1 MRFARLSGSFM
12 TSHSSVVPAKSD
24 MGTGVTLILFC
35 AVSIQFGAAFA
46 VYLFPY
52 MGAWGVTAFRLGV
65 AALIMLMVVRPRVRS
80 WSWDQWRA
88 VLLFGLAMA
97 GMNGFFYQALSRIPL
112 GLAVAVEFAG
122 PLLLSIVLSQ
132 RRIDLL
138 WSALASLGLGILGF
152 EALSGSENINLLGLF
167 FAFIAGLFWAAYILY
182 SARVGEVIDGAAG
195 LSIAT
200 LVAMLVILPLGFSGA
215 AIALADPKLILFAV
229 LTGLLSSAIPYSLE
243 FLALRKIP
251 RNVFSILLSLEPAV
265 AALAGWIL
273 LHQAT
278 GLWRWIAIF
287 LLIAASIGITRGKS
301 AAAATPTTELEI
313 LGYDESTAT
322 GALPTTVGFQTPIDL
337 EDPHEVSPLTQPIAR
352 IDLPPQDSPSQG
364 KEKG

>member
-24 MGTGVTLILFC
+24 MGTGVTLNLFC

-80 WSWDQWRA
+80 WSWEQWRA

-122 PLLLSIVLSQ
+122 PLFLSIVLSQ

-138 WSALASLGLGILGF
+138 WSALAALGLGILGF

-182 SARVGEVIDGAAG
+182 SARVGEFIDGAAG

-243 FLALRKIP
+243 FLAHAKFR
-251 RNVFSILLSLEPAV
+251 V
-265 AALAGWIL
+265 
-273 LHQAT
+273 T
-278 GLWRWIAIF
+278 F
-287 LLIAASIGITRGKS
+287 L
-301 AAAATPTTELEI
+301 
-313 LGYDESTAT
+313 
-322 GALPTTVGFQTPIDL
+322 
-337 EDPHEVSPLTQPIAR
+337 VSC
-352 IDLPPQDSPSQG
+352 
-364 KEKG
+364 